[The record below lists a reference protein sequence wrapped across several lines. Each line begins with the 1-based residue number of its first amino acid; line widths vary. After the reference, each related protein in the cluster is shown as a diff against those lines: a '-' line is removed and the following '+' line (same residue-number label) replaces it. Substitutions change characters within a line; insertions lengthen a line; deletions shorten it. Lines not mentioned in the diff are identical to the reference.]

1 MYGLE
6 SFGRGRIKREEQL
19 HPDIRYSN
27 WTKWMQYLNK

>member
-6 SFGRGRIKREEQL
+6 SFGRDRIKREEQL

-27 WTKWMQYLNK
+27 WINGCNI